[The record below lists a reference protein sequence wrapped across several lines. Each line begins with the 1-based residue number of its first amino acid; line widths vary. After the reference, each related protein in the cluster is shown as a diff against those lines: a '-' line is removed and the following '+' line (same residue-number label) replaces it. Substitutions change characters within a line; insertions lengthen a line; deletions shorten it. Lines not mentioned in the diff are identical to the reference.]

1 MNILL
6 LFFPPAGTAAHDWA
20 LPSPKRSDELSK
32 ETESSVLYGN
42 FFD

>member
-6 LFFPPAGTAAHDWA
+6 LFFPPAATAARDWE
-20 LPSPKRSDELSK
+20 LPLPKRLDELSK